1 MNTITDY
8 LNNDYK
14 ALDVQES
21 VASVQDFF
29 EESDFTH
36 FPVVDESV
44 FLGCISQE
52 DVETFDRSQPLQQYR
67 YALEGFFAR
76 INMSW
81 LDVLEVFARHESNI
95 CPVLDEHNK
104 YVGYYEM
111 PDIMRVFQE
120 TPFLK
125 EPGGTIVVE
134 KPVKEYSMSQVAQIV
149 ESNNGRVLGMFV
161 SNANSEN
168 VEITIKTTLGA
179 VNDIIQTFR
188 RYNYNIISEHQED
201 AYLSSLK
208 ERSDYLD
215 KYLNM

>member
-29 EESDFTH
+29 EEADFTH
-36 FPVVDESV
+36 FPVVDQSV
-44 FLGCISQE
+44 FLGCISRE
-52 DVETFDRSQPLQQYR
+52 DAETFDRSQPLQQYR

-76 INMSW
+76 TNMNW

-161 SNANSEN
+161 SNTNAEN

-188 RYNYNIISEHQED
+188 RYNYNIVSEHQED